1 MEKIQG
7 QIKLLKELKF
17 QIDMKDVWEA
27 GDSYQWDEL
36 TKMIND
42 LEEVLEYAQNN
53 PKFKMCLEVAEQ
65 DYLVGISS
73 AMETLNKYGY
83 ETPIYWAFLK
93 QVQDNEMDFD
103 EYTMSLV
110 NIDCRDLQYEVLG
123 IYYDMDIAQDIVWEY
138 DCTKFKAREI

>member
-17 QIDMKDVWEA
+17 QIDMKDVWEVE
-27 GDSYQWDEL
+27 DYDQWDEL

-65 DYLVGISS
+65 DYLVGVST

-83 ETPIYWAFLK
+83 QTPIYWAFLK
-93 QVQDNEMDFD
+93 QVYEQELDYDEDNM
-103 EYTMSLV
+103 
-110 NIDCRDLQYEVLG
+110 NINCRDLQYEVLG
-123 IYYDMDIAQDIVWEY
+123 IDYDMDIAYDIVWEY